1 MNRLFFLGFLIF
13 SASATAQVNKP
24 ILFKE
29 EMFDFGPIQEAGG
42 AVVHEFMF
50 TNASNQP
57 VKILGVQASCG
68 CTTPDWTKES
78 VAPGKTG
85 FIQASFNPKG
95 RPGFFN
101 KSLTVTTDADPTPI
115 VLTIK
120 GRVETGGHADASSYP
135 ISKGSWKLKMES
147 FNLGK
152 VYHKDE
158 FTTRDFSIMN
168 AGGKPVTFSGKVVG
182 PAYLKA
188 EVFPK
193 TLAPGAKGN
202 VKISYN
208 GSKKGQYGF
217 QSDNIELYTDDEEMP
232 VKSFTVYAT
241 LEDYF
246 PELSKEELAK
256 APKLRLG
263 VTSMDFGRFTSNAS
277 STREVVITNTGK
289 KELTL
294 RSLQGNCTC
303 VVASAKKNVLKPGES
318 TTIQI
323 TLSAQDRQGTQQ
335 KALTIYS
342 NDPSNPVQRITLS
355 GYVE

>member
-1 MNRLFFLGFLIF
+1 MNRLLFIGLIIF
-13 SASATAQVNKP
+13 SIVAKAQVAKP
-24 ILFKE
+24 IQFKE
-29 EMFDFGPIQEAGG
+29 EVHDFGPIQESGG

-50 TNASNQP
+50 TNASERP

-68 CTTPDWTKES
+68 CTTPAWTKES

-101 KSLTVTTDADPTPI
+101 KSLTVTTDVDATPI
-115 VLTIK
+115 ILTIK
-120 GRVETGGHADASSYP
+120 GRVETGGHTDETSYP
-135 ISKGSWKLKMES
+135 ITKGNWKLKMES

-158 FTTRDFSIMN
+158 FTTRDFSILN
-168 AGGKPVTFSGKVVG
+168 SGTKPITFTGKVVG
-182 PAYLKA
+182 PAYIK
-188 EVFPK
+188 VDVYPK

-208 GSKKGQYGF
+208 GLKKGQFGF
-217 QSDNIELYTDDEEMP
+217 QSDNIEINTDDEAMP

-241 LEDYF
+241 LEDFF

-256 APKLRLG
+256 APRLRLG
-263 VTSMDFGRFTSNAS
+263 VTAVDFGRFSSTSS
-277 STREVVITNTGK
+277 STREITVTNTGK

-294 RSLQGNCTC
+294 RALQGNCSC
-303 VVASAKKNVLKPGES
+303 VAATAKKMILKAGES

-323 TLSAQDRQGTQQ
+323 TLSAADRQGTQQ
-335 KALTIYS
+335 KALTVYS
-342 NDPSNPVQRITLS
+342 NDPSNPVQRVTLS

>member
-13 SASATAQVNKP
+13 SITAHAQVNKP
-24 ILFKE
+24 IQFKE
-29 EMFDFGPIQEAGG
+29 ELFDFGPIQESGG
-42 AVVHEFMF
+42 SVVHEFMF

-101 KSLTVTTDADPTPI
+101 KSLTVTTDLDPTPI

-120 GRVETGGHADASSYP
+120 GRVETGGHAEESSYP
-135 ISKGSWKLKMES
+135 ITKGNWKLKMES

-168 AGGKPVTFSGKVVG
+168 AGTKAITFSGKVVG
-182 PAYLKA
+182 PSYIKA
-188 EVFPK
+188 DVTPK

-208 GSKKGQYGF
+208 GFKKGQYGF

-232 VKSFTVYAT
+232 VKVFNIYAT

-246 PELSKEELAK
+246 PELSKEEKAK
-256 APKLRLG
+256 APQLRIG
-263 VTSMDFGRFTSNAS
+263 VTSVDFGRFKSTAS
-277 STREVVITNTGK
+277 STREITVTNTGK
-289 KELTL
+289 KELAL
-294 RSLQGNCTC
+294 RSLQGNCAC
-303 VVASAKKNVLKPGES
+303 VVATAKKTVLKPGES

-342 NDPSNPVQRITLS
+342 SDPINPVQRITLM